1 MTGKIKGTG
10 SYIPVQVWDNDKLS
24 HMMDTSDEWIRGRT
38 GIGQRHIASGEETV
52 SYMAAKAGEAALA
65 DAKMKP
71 EEIDLILVSTMSAE
85 IIMPCA
91 ACEVQKLLGAVHA
104 TCFDLNGACTGFL
117 LALNT
122 AQAYLG
128 GRIYRTAL
136 VIGAEALSHLT
147 NWQDRST
154 CVLFGD
160 GAGAVVLEAD
170 PSAVYVQAAQPGS
183 TGQVLRFHRQPL
195 QNRNRGDCHTHQR
208 HLYRHA
214 ARLFGRTVGLAGTN
228 HLCPAG
234 R

>member
-1 MTGKIKGTG
+1 
-10 SYIPVQVWDNDKLS
+10 
-24 HMMDTSDEWIRGRT
+24 MMDTSDEWIRGRT

-170 PSAVYVQAAQPGS
+170 PSAVYVQATHSIGNGGGALTCASRKSAGICRRKCRPYAHLHADGWKGSIQICSFKGAGGDPG
-183 TGQVLRFHRQPL
+183 GP
-195 QNRNRGDCHTHQR
+195 
-208 HLYRHA
+208 
-214 ARLFGRTVGLAGTN
+214 
-228 HLCPAG
+228 
-234 R
+234 

>member
-1 MTGKIKGTG
+1 
-10 SYIPVQVWDNDKLS
+10 
-24 HMMDTSDEWIRGRT
+24 
-38 GIGQRHIASGEETV
+38 
-52 SYMAAKAGEAALA
+52 
-65 DAKMKP
+65 MKP

-170 PSAVYVQAAQPGS
+170 PSAVYVQAAHSIGNGGGALTCASRNQPGFAEEKADLYAHLHADGWKGS
-183 TGQVLRFHRQPL
+183 IQICSFKGAGGDQEVLEQAGKNKGRNPL
-195 QNRNRGDCHTHQR
+195 
-208 HLYRHA
+208 LYA
-214 ARLFGRTVGLAGTN
+214 SSG
-228 HLCPAG
+228 
-234 R
+234 